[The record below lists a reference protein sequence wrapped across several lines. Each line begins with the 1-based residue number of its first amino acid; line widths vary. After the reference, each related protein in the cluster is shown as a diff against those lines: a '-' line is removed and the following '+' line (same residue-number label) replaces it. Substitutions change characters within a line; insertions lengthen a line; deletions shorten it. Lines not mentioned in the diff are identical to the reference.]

1 MDRNL
6 ALEFVRVTEAA
17 AISASK
23 WVGKGEAKKA
33 DAAAVDEMRDRFN
46 QIDFAGT
53 VVIGEG
59 SKDESAELYN
69 GEKVGRGWNKTGG
82 VARPFMG
89 NHRLRAAD
97 KSARYTG
104 PVMDL
109 AIDPLECTDSV
120 AYGRYNAITVIAA
133 GSHGS
138 LLNAPDTY
146 MEKIAAGPKAAK
158 AIKLDAPT
166 SVNIKNT
173 AKALGKKVGDVTV
186 CILERP
192 RHERLISEVRKAGA
206 RVRLI
211 TDGDVAGGIAPCLP
225 ESGIDLLMGIGASAE
240 AVLAGVA
247 IKILGGQLL
256 CRFKPKDE
264 HHAQL
269 VKKAGLNTTKIY
281 NVNDLAKGKILTFTA
296 TGVIDGPLLSGVRY
310 EGGKIITHSIVIRG
324 QSGTIRYITTHHHEK

>member
-17 AISASK
+17 AIAAAR
-23 WVGKGEAKKA
+23 WVGKGEAKRA

-69 GEKVGRGWNKTGG
+69 GEKVGIGK
-82 VARPFMG
+82 
-89 NHRLRAAD
+89 
-97 KSARYTG
+97 G
-104 PVMDL
+104 PRMDL

-120 AYGRYNAITVIAA
+120 AYGRYNALTVIAA

-158 AIKLDAPT
+158 VIKLDAKT
-166 SVNIKNT
+166 SDNIKRT

-186 CILERP
+186 VILDRP
-192 RHERLISEVRKAGA
+192 RHQQLISEVRKAGA

-211 TDGDVAGGIAPCLP
+211 TDGDVAGGIAPCMP
-225 ESGIDLLMGIGASAE
+225 ETGIDLLMGIGASAE

-256 CRFKPKDE
+256 CRFKPKDDY
-264 HHAQL
+264 HASL
-269 VKKAGLNTTKIY
+269 IKKAGLNTKKIY
-281 NVNDLAKGKILTFTA
+281 SVNDLCKGNQLTFTA
-296 TGVIDGPLLSGVRY
+296 TGVIDGPLLQGVRFADPT
-310 EGGKIITHSIVIRG
+310 IITHSIVIRG
-324 QSGTIRYITTHHHEK
+324 QSGTVRYITAHHRIKN

>member
-17 AISASK
+17 AIAAAK
-23 WVGKGEAKKA
+23 WVGRGEAKKA

-69 GEKVGRGWNKTGG
+69 GEKVGRGWHSN
-82 VARPFMG
+82 
-89 NHRLRAAD
+89 AD
-97 KSARYTG
+97 KSARYK
-104 PVMDL
+104 MDL

-133 GSHGS
+133 GSKGS

-146 MEKIAAGPKAAK
+146 MEKIAVGPKAAK
-158 AIKLDAPT
+158 VIKLDAPAK
-166 SVNIKNT
+166 VNISKT
-173 AKALGKKVGDVTV
+173 AKALGKSVRDVTV
-186 CILERP
+186 CVLDRP
-192 RHERLISEVRKAGA
+192 RHEQLISQIRKAGA

-211 TDGDVAGGIAPCLP
+211 TDGDVAGGIAPCMP
-225 ESGIDLLMGIGASAE
+225 ESGIDMLMGIGASAE

-256 CRFKPKDE
+256 CRFKPKDD
-264 HHAQL
+264 HHHQL
-269 VKKAGLNTTKIY
+269 VKGHGLNTKKIY
-281 NVNDLAKGKILTFTA
+281 NVNDLAKGKQLTFTA
-296 TGVIDGPLLSGVRY
+296 TGVIDGPLLQGVRFNDPT
-310 EGGKIITHSIVIRG
+310 IVTHSIVIRG
-324 QSGTIRYITTHHHEK
+324 LSGTIRYITTYHHQK